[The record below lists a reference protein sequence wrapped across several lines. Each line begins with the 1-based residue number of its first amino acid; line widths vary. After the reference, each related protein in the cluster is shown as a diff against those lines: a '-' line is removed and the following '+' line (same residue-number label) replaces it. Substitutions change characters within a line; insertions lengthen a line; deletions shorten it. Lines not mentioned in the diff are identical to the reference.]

1 MITMMTWWRLQWWR
15 WGWGVLRPRS
25 GRIYAATGL
34 PLPMPALPHHVMFRH
49 NHRHSHRHQTC
60 RHSHNCKLS
69 LHFFII
75 LLTLSYIIASYQL
88 DTSSYCTDVSYLQC
102 KWKLI
107 SETSNFPPLSKAE
120 RLHYHPKN
128 YRLCTSK
135 HYYHHN
141 VKHDRC
147 MQSWKSRSLNAG
159 TIFAPSCSFRHFPP
173 WTHLRRIWLLPRT
186 CSRPSCP
193 QSPKQDVAFH
203 AIDDL
208 SFYCRWWLLSRRCK
222 KLVHS
227 LRVCPLS
234 NDRGL
239 IFLIAKLLT
248 NLSRSL

>member
-1 MITMMTWWRLQWWR
+1 MITIMHWWWLQWWR

-107 SETSNFPPLSKAE
+107 SETPNFPPLSKAE

-128 YRLCTSK
+128 YRNRLQT
-135 HYYHHN
+135 
-141 VKHDRC
+141 
-147 MQSWKSRSLNAG
+147 
-159 TIFAPSCSFRHFPP
+159 
-173 WTHLRRIWLLPRT
+173 LLPSQRKT
-186 CSRPSCP
+186 WSLHALMKIAQFKCRNNFCTVMLISAFSALNSPS
-193 QSPKQDVAFH
+193 
-203 AIDDL
+203 
-208 SFYCRWWLLSRRCK
+208 
-222 KLVHS
+222 
-227 LRVCPLS
+227 
-234 NDRGL
+234 
-239 IFLIAKLLT
+239 
-248 NLSRSL
+248 